1 MMMNDEIDEQ
11 KFYVSNIRTKAKEM
25 AFLLCSLY
33 CCEKWQRL
41 VPRAAAVTFPISL
54 CQSVV
59 SCVLVRARVCVCL
72 FVFVR
77 CVAHLFFFLLI
88 NGSARQSDLFYTFV
102 LSSFCIIELSFN
114 DKICAASRPLALS
127 LPPPLCPRVYH
138 CMWVCRIIA
147 ITIILKLLQVWRNSL
162 R

>member
-1 MMMNDEIDEQ
+1 MSKSFMFPTSEQ
-11 KFYVSNIRTKAKEM
+11 KPKKWRFFFALYIVVRNGSDWCLV
-25 AFLLCSLY
+25 LLQLLFPFHCASPLCLVCS
-33 CCEKWQRL
+33 C
-41 VPRAAAVTFPISL
+41 
-54 CQSVV
+54 
-59 SCVLVRARVCVCL
+59 ARVC
-72 FVFVR
+72 VFVR